1 MKRFLNK
8 AKEAFS
14 DDHKVH
20 AHGGNPQQPIG
31 ELPDR
36 PSTIQPPTPADVDR
50 YRYHHGTNIGSVF
63 AIERWLTGSR
73 FPDGSEGSSEKAAAD
88 AWVAREGVDA
98 TRDRFEKAWREYVSD
113 QDLDWLRDVAKC
125 TSVRLPIGY
134 WDLGPQFCK
143 GTAFDKLAGVYQNA
157 WHYIQELVARCS
169 ARGIAVLIDVHG
181 LPGGANSQEHSG
193 TNSGKTEF
201 WKSKSNRELATKCM
215 CFIAEQAR
223 SMAGVLGIQIVN
235 EAEHDAPNMYEWY
248 EQVLTEVSRIDACMP
263 IYISDGWNLGRCV
276 DWSLG
281 PNNLSHQAVNPVVI
295 DTHYYWAF
303 TDEDKQKT
311 PQQITDEAHGKLGEL
326 DGKDGSVVDRGAVQA
341 IVGEYSCVLTEDS
354 WAKGGDTSKDDLVR
368 AFGNAQS
375 DRYQSR
381 SGGSFFWTYRMD
393 WMDGGEWGFKQMTNA
408 HAVKPPFS
416 LTLSKDD
423 VHGRIQHAQSQQNQK
438 RSDAYAQHSHYWDT
452 NHPGNYEHWR
462 FQAGWDVGF
471 TDAQHFFGMRAQKGF
486 EGGDKIGMLELWVL
500 KRIRESGQGG
510 KFVWE
515 YEQGLRQGVKDFYQL
530 AGI

>member
-1 MKRFLNK
+1 MKSFLNK
-8 AKEAFS
+8 AKAKFEEHS
-14 DDHKVH
+14 STIGHPPH
-20 AHGGNPQQPIG
+20 QQPIG
-31 ELPDR
+31 SRPDG
-36 PSTIQPPTPADVDR
+36 PSHIQPPTPADVDR
-50 YRYHHGTNIGSVF
+50 YRYQHGTNIGSVF

-73 FPDGSEGSSEKAAAD
+73 FPDGAEGSSEKAAAE
-88 AWVAREGVDA
+88 AWVSREGVDA
-98 TRDRFEKAWREYVSD
+98 TRARFEKAWKEYVSD

-134 WDLGPQFCK
+134 WDLGPQFCE
-143 GTAFDKLAGVYQNA
+143 GTAFKNLAGVYHNA
-157 WHYIQELVARCS
+157 WHYIQAFVARCS
-169 ARGIAVLIDVHG
+169 ARGIGVLIDLHG
-181 LPGGANSQEHSG
+181 LPGGANPQEHSG

-201 WKSKSNRELATKCM
+201 WNSKSNRELGTKCV
-215 CFIAEQAR
+215 CFMVHQAKG
-223 SMAGVLGIQIVN
+223 MAGVLGIQIVN
-235 EAEHDAPNMYEWY
+235 EAEYDAPNMYEWY
-248 EQVLTEVSRIDACMP
+248 NQVLAEVSHIDPTMP
-263 IYISDGWNLGRCV
+263 IYISDGWNLARCV

-281 PNNLSHQAVNPVVI
+281 PNNLKNQCINPVVI

-303 TDEDKQKT
+303 TDDDKKKT
-311 PQQITDEAHGKLGEL
+311 PQQITGEVHTKLGAL
-326 DGKDGSVVDRGAVQA
+326 DGKEGSVVDRGAVQA

-354 WAKGGDTSKDDLVR
+354 WAKSGGTPKDDLVR

-408 HAVKPPFS
+408 HAIKPPHS
-416 LTLSKDD
+416 LTLPKDD
-423 VHGRIQHAQSQQNQK
+423 IQHRISKAQCQQNQK
-438 RSDAYAQHSHYWDT
+438 RGETFGQHCHWWDT

-471 TDAQHFFGMRAQKGF
+471 SDAMHFFGMRSHRGF
-486 EGGDKIGMLELWVL
+486 EGGDKIGMTELWVL

-510 KFVWE
+510 GFVWE
-515 YEQGLRQGVKDFYQL
+515 YEQGLRQGIKDFYQL